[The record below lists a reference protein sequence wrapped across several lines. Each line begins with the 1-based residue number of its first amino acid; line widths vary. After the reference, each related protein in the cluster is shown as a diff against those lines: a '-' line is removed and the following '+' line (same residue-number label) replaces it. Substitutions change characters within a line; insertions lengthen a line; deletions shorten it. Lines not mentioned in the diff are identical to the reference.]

1 MIVEEALLN
10 IFAPVKILLS
20 DNKVEDAELPE
31 PLVTQTPLTEKHLPV
46 ARSIEPVKDEVAEPV
61 IFRRFPCIPPAK
73 VEVAP
78 ILPIEVK
85 SGKVEVPVFVRL
97 AKLR

>member
-31 PLVTQTPLTEKHLPV
+31 PLVTQTPFTEKHLPV

-61 IFRRFPCIPPAK
+61 IFNKLDSIPPAK
-73 VEVAP
+73 VEVAVVVVA
-78 ILPIEVK
+78 LKYEA
-85 SGKVEVPVFVRL
+85 L
-97 AKLR
+97 T